1 VCGKPLQKC
10 IFRRTVRSSKSLRPL
25 RALQTRTT
33 TERKKSKN
41 FKRGCD
47 FFTHEKRRFFF
58 DFGRRWSVFLF
69 HRSKKKKKKNL
80 SERERDVAAEKRE
93 RFSFLVE
100 TSHTNKTRTITNHN
114 RSSFFS
120 AIFNDTFLRHHFS
133 FQRYKATKET
143 TSRQFLFL
151 LFETR
156 FTRVLSSVVNTISIF
171 IQRTTSGER
180 FFL

>member
-1 VCGKPLQKC
+1 MHF
-10 IFRRTVRSSKSLRPL
+10 FRVTVRSSKSLGVLFVRFK
-25 RALQTRTT
+25 RSRRQRERKRKFQTR
-33 TERKKSKN
+33 
-41 FKRGCD
+41 GCL
-47 FFTHEKRRFFF
+47 FHSHKRRFFF
-58 DFGRRWSVFLF
+58 DFGPKILFSTMLGSVFLF
-69 HRSKKKKKKNL
+69 HRSKKKKKNL

>member
-1 VCGKPLQKC
+1 V
-10 IFRRTVRSSKSLRPL
+10 TVRSSKSLGVLFVRFK
-25 RALQTRTT
+25 RSRRQRERKRKFQTR
-33 TERKKSKN
+33 
-41 FKRGCD
+41 GCL
-47 FFTHEKRRFFF
+47 FHSHKRRFFF
-58 DFGRRWSVFLF
+58 DFGPKILFSTMLGSVFLF

-93 RFSFLVE
+93 RFSSFSLKR
-100 TSHTNKTRTITNHN
+100 HTRTQKSRIIITHHN

-120 AIFNDTFLRHHFS
+120 AIQRHLFCDATFRFRDT
-133 FQRYKATKET
+133 ATKET
-143 TSRQFLFL
+143 TFVSFLFL

-156 FTRVLSSVVNTISIF
+156 CTRVRSSIVNTISIF